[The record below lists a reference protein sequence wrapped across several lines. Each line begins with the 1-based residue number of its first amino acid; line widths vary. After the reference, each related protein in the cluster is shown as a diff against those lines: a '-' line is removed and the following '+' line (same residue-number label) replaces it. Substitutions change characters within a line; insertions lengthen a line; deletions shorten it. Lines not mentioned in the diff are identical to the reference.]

1 MIVGHVIVG
10 AWVSTTFSTAAPLTD
25 RSSSVARYN
34 RVAAFNH
41 LVPDS
46 SLVGYFV
53 ATPARYDVTV
63 FNARAGDEERAVLPT
78 RMFLQIAA
86 GGHSEVDA
94 TRPDAALA
102 IACTGDADSLKIAP
116 QIGGPR
122 AAPLLSL
129 TAFCKPACSR
139 F

>member
-1 MIVGHVIVG
+1 MIVGHVILG
-10 AWVSTTFSTAAPLTD
+10 AWVSATFSTAAPHTD

-86 GGHSEVDA
+86 GAHSEIVS
-94 TRPDAALA
+94 RPDEALA

-116 QIGGPR
+116 QIGRPR
-122 AAPLLSL
+122 ATPLLSL
-129 TAFCKPACSR
+129 TAFCKPTCSR